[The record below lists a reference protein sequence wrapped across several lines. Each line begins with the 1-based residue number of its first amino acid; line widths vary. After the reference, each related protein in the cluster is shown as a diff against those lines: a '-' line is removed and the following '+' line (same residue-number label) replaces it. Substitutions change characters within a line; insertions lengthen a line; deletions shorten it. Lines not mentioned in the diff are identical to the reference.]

1 MIFKRKDVELNSNKI
16 KVIINGGKE
25 MKRNKRIGLIMVI
38 IILLSMTL
46 PVVNASNNTPMNTK
60 ENKTDT
66 TNTNTTKSTNG
77 QGNSKIENSSNTK
90 NENGTKNKEVVK
102 PKSNE
107 TKSTNQATVD
117 NGKQESSKKAND
129 GIMTT
134 SITEEDGI
142 MPLAAGSTQ
151 TIANGTYMIKSLLN
165 TNKVLDIDGGSKN
178 NNANLQIWSKANVDQ
193 QKFNITYLGN
203 GYYTIQ
209 AVHSKKVLDV
219 AGAGKKNG
227 TNVQQYASNGS
238 DAQKWMIKK
247 EKSGY
252 YSIVSKCNGL
262 YLDVAA
268 GSTKDGTNVQVYKG
282 NGTKSQLFAFEKI
295 EPPTKTIENG
305 TYILKSALNANKVVD
320 IYAGST
326 SNGANAQ
333 LYTRNDSN
341 AQKFNI
347 NYLGNGYYTIQC
359 VSSKK
364 MLDVYAA
371 GKTNGTNVDQYASN
385 GTDAQKWVIRK
396 ESNGYYSII
405 SKCNNLYLDVAAGST
420 KDGTNLQMFQR
431 NGTKSQLFTFEK
443 TMVAQQTIK
452 DGMYKI
458 KSAKDTSKVV
468 TVANGS
474 TANSANIE
482 LSTDKNNKYQKFH
495 VTHLGSGYYSIRAV
509 HTKLSLDVK
518 GSSTI
523 NGTNVLQYTYTGSNN
538 QKWIIKDCGNGRY
551 NIISKCNNLCLDVAA
566 GSTKD
571 GTNIQMYAGNGTD
584 AQKFIFEATSAQALD
599 NGMYEIQSALDSN
612 KVLDIAGGS
621 TANNANVQIWSKS
634 NVNQQK
640 FQITHLG
647 SNYYT
652 IQAVHSKKVLD
663 VAGAGKNNGTNV
675 QQYTGNSSE
684 AQKWLIKDW
693 GDGTYSILSKCN
705 SLYLD
710 VAAAS
715 TKDGTNV
722 QMFKGNNTASQK
734 FRLVKT
740 TATGTSN
747 FSTLNE
753 SKYPGYKALL
763 QKVQSQHPNWIIT
776 IKYTGLD
783 WNTVINCEDQVING
797 SPKSL
802 TQYGNQWKNGNTQ
815 YGTGWYR
822 ASKAAIA
829 YMMDPRNS
837 LDEGYIFQ
845 FQNLTSTA
853 GTRTD
858 ISKMIAGSFLT
869 KYTSYSTNSI
879 IDAIMSSAKN
889 NHVSP
894 FHIVSRMLQEQG
906 SNGSVLNGYT
916 YNGRKVYNLFNIG
929 ATGNS
934 DAEIIKNGA
943 KYAYDNHWF
952 TPQACINGSVSFLN
966 NGYFKKGQTTLY
978 FQKFNVVDKSNLYN
992 HQYMQNI
999 RAANDEGKRI
1009 SDEYKRNGLL
1019 NLQFEFVIPVY
1030 ENMPSKA
1037 CPSPAR

>member
-1 MIFKRKDVELNSNKI
+1 MLGLSSNKI
-16 KVIINGGKE
+16 NVIINGGKE
-25 MKRNKRIGLIMVI
+25 MKRNKRIGLLMVI
-38 IILLSMTL
+38 IILFSMTL
-46 PVVNASNNTPMNTK
+46 PVVNASSNTSTNTK
-60 ENKTDT
+60 ENKAVTNDT
-66 TNTNTTKSTNG
+66 TKVKSTNVQNSSITDNSGTKKENGIENKEVVQQKSKATKSTN
-77 QGNSKIENSSNTK
+77 
-90 NENGTKNKEVVK
+90 KE
-102 PKSNE
+102 
-107 TKSTNQATVD
+107 TVD
-117 NGKQESSKKAND
+117 NTKQESSKNADD

-142 MPLAAGSTQ
+142 MPLAAGATQ

-178 NNANLQIWSKANVDQ
+178 NNANLQIWSKANVSQ

-209 AVHSKKVLDV
+209 ATHSKKVLDV
-219 AGAGKKNG
+219 VGAGKKNG
-227 TNVQQYASNGS
+227 TNVQQYGANGT
-238 DAQKWMIKK
+238 DAQKWMIRK

-262 YLDVAA
+262 YLDVAS
-268 GSTKDGTNVQVYKG
+268 GSTKDGTNVQMYKA
-282 NGTKSQLFAFEKI
+282 NGTKSQLFVFEKI

-305 TYILKSALNANKVVD
+305 TYVIKSALNTNKVVD

-326 SNGANAQ
+326 SNGANVQ

-371 GKTNGTNVDQYASN
+371 GKANGTNVAQYGAN
-385 GTDAQKWVIRK
+385 GTDAQKWVIKK
-396 ESNGYYSII
+396 ESNGSYSII

-420 KDGTNLQMFQR
+420 KDGTNLQMYQG

-443 TMVAQQTIK
+443 TTVVQQTIK

-518 GSSTI
+518 GSSTM
-523 NGTNVLQYTYTGSNN
+523 NGTNVLQYTYTGGNN

-566 GSTKD
+566 GETKD
-571 GTNIQMYAGNGTD
+571 GTNIQMYGANGTD

-599 NGMYEIQSALDSN
+599 NGMYEIQSALDAN
-612 KVLDIAGGS
+612 KILDVSGGS
-621 TANNANVQIWSKS
+621 TANNANVQIWSRA
-634 NVNQQK
+634 NVEQQK
-640 FQITHLG
+640 FQVTHLG

-675 QQYTGNSSE
+675 QQYAGNSSD
-684 AQKWLIKDW
+684 AQKWLLKDL
-693 GDGTYSILSKCN
+693 GDGTYSIISKCN
-705 SLYLD
+705 NLYLD
-710 VAAAS
+710 VAGGT

-722 QMFKGNNTASQK
+722 QMYKGNNTASQK
-734 FRLVKT
+734 FRFVKT
-740 TATGTSN
+740 TPVGTSN
-747 FSTLNE
+747 FSGLNE

-776 IKYTGLD
+776 VKYTGLD
-783 WNTVINCEDQVING
+783 WNTVINNEDQVVNG

-858 ISKMIAGSFLT
+858 ISKMLAGSFLT
-869 KYTSYSTNSI
+869 KYSSYSTDSI
-879 IDAIMSSAKN
+879 IDAIISSSKAN
-889 NHVSP
+889 SVSP

-906 SNGSVLNGYT
+906 TNGSVLNGYT
-916 YNGRKVYNLFNIG
+916 YNGRQVYNLFNIG

-943 KYAYDNHWF
+943 EYAYAHHWF
-952 TPQACINGSVSFLN
+952 TPQACINGSVSFLSTD
-966 NGYFKKGQTTLY
+966 YFKKGQTTLY
-978 FQKFNVVDKSNLYN
+978 FQKYNVVDKNNLYN

-1009 SDEYKRNGLL
+1009 SDEYRRNGLL
-1019 NLQFEFVIPVY
+1019 GLQFEFVIPVY
-1030 ENMPSKA
+1030 ENMPAKA